1 MDICNNNYK
10 LQVYPIRFDGI
21 NLELNIFVTIND
33 ETTDSSIMFMSN
45 HLLRQDELHRIRN
58 SYENVLN
65 GNNNVFSFVSSD
77 KNLVFWVKKQNEA
90 FIHKFI
96 IHSNDGRKENDNV
109 CKLHLLFAFKDI
121 EKLIQG
127 IVLPSTSDIE
137 YRNIEGM
144 FSNNLVIEFPKVV
157 EYVDS
162 RLCVCSILVSSTH
175 FKVLRKFDTNIKD
188 IICYKSQIEKF
199 KEGKLLEFD
208 FTTDFLEIYFKKQHE
223 NIEMKGTISDF
234 RWPEPNEITFHE
246 IVNENVLDRIYTSL
260 SCIQKQMENHR
271 EIEDSRQFP

>member
-1 MDICNNNYK
+1 
-10 LQVYPIRFDGI
+10 
-21 NLELNIFVTIND
+21 
-33 ETTDSSIMFMSN
+33 
-45 HLLRQDELHRIRN
+45 
-58 SYENVLN
+58 
-65 GNNNVFSFVSSD
+65 
-77 KNLVFWVKKQNEA
+77 
-90 FIHKFI
+90 
-96 IHSNDGRKENDNV
+96 
-109 CKLHLLFAFKDI
+109 
-121 EKLIQG
+121 
-127 IVLPSTSDIE
+127 
-137 YRNIEGM
+137 M

-271 EIEDSRQFP
+271 KIEDSRQFP